1 MKDKGIIL
9 LHYEE
14 KHRKLNYVVRY
25 GKVCVITSKNSN
37 KVNYIK
43 KHQSVVIEFENGE
56 MHTVSPQVIQQE
68 EQVKDIF
75 DYMTNVENNHFKT
88 YQESF
93 LAIEFNL

>member
-14 KHRKLNYVVRY
+14 KHRKMNYVVRY
-25 GKVCVITSKNSN
+25 GKVCVITSKQSN

-43 KHQSVVIEFENGE
+43 KHQSAVIEFENGE
-56 MHTVSPQVIQQE
+56 MHTVIPTIIQKE
-68 EQVKDIF
+68 EHVKDLF
-75 DYMTNVENNHFKT
+75 NYMTDLENNHFKM
-88 YQESF
+88 YQDEF